1 MLFPSSLKKR
11 RHSLKALLVSGG
23 IISILA
29 LSGCDLAN
37 NHLKMDRAADMEFQ
51 DFRDGMAPR
60 LQDPDAVASS
70 SRDTGGIP
78 SLQSYVAP
86 PSENLKPMP
95 LVSISINQHVPLRD
109 ALYDLAEKAN
119 YDIQLDPRIKGS
131 VIFTARERPFDVV
144 IEKISNIA
152 GLRYKF
158 EDNSLQVELDTP
170 YHKTYKIDYLSYIRK
185 NKGSIHN
192 DVAVVSGDGTNTGS
206 MFEASSESTADFWG
220 ELESN
225 LTQILG
231 LRSKPSEL
239 RSDEDPVVTAVERS
253 AAPVQPV
260 VTEGEDG
267 EQVVQ
272 VQAPDAVLEVQ
283 TPASS
288 GRSGRRSDD
297 DDPLA
302 AGSTFAMGKQAGII
316 SVYATE
322 KQHKMV
328 ADYLRELK
336 RSVTSQ
342 VLIEAKILEVSLED
356 EFATGI
362 DWNLLESLTGE
373 FSLGFDV
380 TGVRPNLNPAST
392 PSTNFQIGYAG
403 NDITAMIEAI
413 SRFGTVRAL
422 ASPRLTVL
430 NNQSAVL
437 NVANNQVY
445 FEIDIDITQDGG
457 GGSQTSVDSEIRN
470 VPEGV
475 LINVQPSINLDERSI
490 SMAVR
495 PTITRITDFVNDP
508 AVAFLGAGIDSPV
521 PVVNVQEMDS
531 VVKIGNGQTVVMG
544 GLMQDRTTS
553 TQQGVP
559 VLSEIPVFG
568 GFFRNQSD
576 NVTKS
581 ELVVFIRAR
590 IVEGSNLDQTDK
602 DLYRMFSG
610 DRRPLEM

>member
-1 MLFPSSLKKR
+1 MLFPNSFKLHGYGLKT
-11 RHSLKALLVSGG
+11 LLITGG
-23 IISILA
+23 LVGLLMLPA
-29 LSGCDLAN
+29 CDLTK
-37 NHLKMDRAADMEFQ
+37 NHTKMDRAADMSFQ

-60 LQDPDAVASS
+60 LQDPDMAAAEKDV
-70 SRDTGGIP
+70 GNIP

-144 IEKISNIA
+144 IQKLADIA

-158 EDNSLQVELDTP
+158 EDDSLQVELDTP

-220 ELESN
+220 ELETN
-225 LTQILG
+225 LMQILG
-231 LRSKPSEL
+231 QRSKPSEL
-239 RSDEDPVVTAVERS
+239 KSDEDPQVTAVERT

-267 EQVVQ
+267 ESVVL
-272 VQAPDAVLEVQ
+272 VQAPEAVLEVQ
-283 TPASS
+283 TPASNTS
-288 GRSGRRSDD
+288 GGNNKKESPTDVE
-297 DDPLA
+297 
-302 AGSTFAMGKQAGII
+302 STFALGRQAGIV

-322 KQHKMV
+322 KQHNMV
-328 ADYLRELK
+328 ADYMRELK

-362 DWNLLESLTGE
+362 DWNLLENMTGE

-380 TGVRPNLNPAST
+380 TGVRPNLNPASS
-392 PSTNFQIGYAG
+392 PSTNFQVGYTG
-403 NDITAMIEAI
+403 SDITAMIEAI

-495 PTITRITDFVNDP
+495 PTVTRITEFVNDP
-508 AVAFLGAGIDSPV
+508 AVAFLGAGIESPV

-531 VVKIGNGQTVVMG
+531 LVKIGDGQTVVMG

-559 VLSEIPVFG
+559 VLSEIPMFG
-568 GFFRNQSD
+568 TLFRNQSD
-576 NVTKS
+576 SVTKS

-590 IVEGSNLDQTDK
+590 IVDGSNLDQTDK